1 MSGFEST
8 IQRLFL
14 ESLKGDVSVYES
26 VDGRIYDDVPQDTEY
41 PYIVIGED
49 ISTDE
54 STDDGIRRISSL
66 VVHIWSRYRGKKE
79 VKEIQGLIELV
90 LNRAELTDPEYDIV
104 GIHLEQTDSFLDQD
118 GLTRHGSMSFRS
130 IMKRN

>member
-1 MSGFEST
+1 MSGFETT

-14 ESLKGDVSVYES
+14 DALKADADVVDS
-26 VDGRIYDDVPQDTEY
+26 VDGRIYDDVPQSTEY

>member
-14 ESLKGDVSVYES
+14 ESLKGDASVSAS
-26 VDGRIYDDVPQDTEY
+26 VGGRIYDDVPQDTEY